1 MKKILAIIIVIL
13 ISGIAAADVPP
24 ETYPQRI
31 VSVSPSVTEALF
43 LLGLDERLKA
53 VSVYCNRPPA
63 AKKKERIGTVVNFN
77 LERVLTLKTDLIFT
91 TEFADPKSL
100 NRLKKFGIR
109 VERIESPKNFNELC
123 DGFLDLG
130 KMVGQEKKAE
140 AIVLKAKKELETT
153 VKSIEGL
160 SKPRV
165 LFQLGARPLFV
176 STKDSFTHDLTEYA
190 GGMNITGDSENGNF
204 SREEILKR
212 NPEVIIIVTMG
223 IAGEREKQIWHSYDA
238 VEAVKNNRVYI
249 VDADKFCR
257 PNPMSYI
264 EALKELIGLLHPNL
278 KSKLEPGGENKK

>member
-1 MKKILAIIIVIL
+1 MVLVL
-13 ISGIAAADVPP
+13 WISGIAAAESSP

-43 LLGLDERLKA
+43 VLGVEDRIKA
-53 VSVYCNRPPA
+53 VSIYCNRPEA

-109 VERIESPKNFNELC
+109 IERIESPKNFKELC
-123 DGFLDLG
+123 NGFIQLG
-130 KMVGQEKKAE
+130 KLVGREKKAE
-140 AIVLKAKKELETT
+140 VIINKAKKELDII
-153 VKSIEGL
+153 VKRIEGL
-160 SKPRV
+160 PKPRV

-176 STKDSFTHDLTEYA
+176 STKESFTNDLTEYA
-190 GGMNITGDSENGNF
+190 GGINITADSDNGNF

-223 IAGEREKQIWHSYDA
+223 IAGEKEKQIWQSYDA
-238 VEAVKNNRVYI
+238 IDAVKNNRVFI

-257 PNPMSYI
+257 PNPITYI
-264 EALKELIGLLHPNL
+264 EALEQLIDLLHPDMANRK
-278 KSKLEPGGENKK
+278 KSTGKFKK